1 MAPPLTEAQLL
12 TCVRKAARVYGVL
25 CYHTHDSRRSEAG
38 FPDLVL
44 VGRRVLF
51 RELKARNGRLSGWQK
66 DWMRQLREADAD
78 VAVWR
83 PGDWPELICGELRA
97 LGR

>member
-12 TCVRKAARVYGVL
+12 TCVREAARVYGVL
-25 CYHTHDSRRSEAG
+25 CYHTHDSRRSEPG

-44 VGRRVLF
+44 VGHRVVF
-51 RELKARNGRLSGWQK
+51 RELKSHRGRLSAEQK
-66 DWMRQLREADAD
+66 AWYKALHGGGAD

-97 LGR
+97 IGR